1 MGLEYEDMLDDFN
14 ELKVDE
20 KVIKKDAEEMFEFK
34 MIDLGTS
41 AIFKKNINLYVL
53 CKLLLF
59 GTVLGDLSTGY
70 SNLSWSAGK

>member
-1 MGLEYEDMLDDFN
+1 MGFRMKTRSFQEIPKEEGVKAQVGLEYEDMLDDFN

-41 AIFKKNINLYVL
+41 AIF
-53 CKLLLF
+53 
-59 GTVLGDLSTGY
+59 
-70 SNLSWSAGK
+70 

>member
-41 AIFKKNINLYVL
+41 AIF
-53 CKLLLF
+53 
-59 GTVLGDLSTGY
+59 
-70 SNLSWSAGK
+70 